1 MKAIALLEAA
11 KGSVVLLAA
20 LGLLRMLNRDV
31 EEVAVQIIEALHL
44 DPAKKIPGIFIHLA
58 SKFNSVHLWQVAA
71 LALAYATLRLAE
83 AYGLWRERAWAEWL
97 AIISG
102 GIYLP
107 VEIYELCKGFTWLR
121 IGTLL
126 TNVAVLIYM
135 GWSLRKRQMEGRAA
149 VS

>member
-1 MKAIALLEAA
+1 MKLIALFEAA

-20 LGLLRMLNRDV
+20 VGLLRMMNSDV
-31 EEVAVQIIEALHL
+31 ETVTIQIIEALHL
-44 DPAKKIPGIFIHLA
+44 NPAKKISGIFIHAA

-71 LALAYATLRLAE
+71 LALVYGVLRLAE

-107 VEIYELCKGFTWLR
+107 VEIYELCKGFTWPR
-121 IGTLL
+121 ILTLL
-126 TNVAVLIYM
+126 INIAILIYM
-135 GWSLRKRQMEGRAA
+135 GWSLRRRQSRGRGAIA
-149 VS
+149 